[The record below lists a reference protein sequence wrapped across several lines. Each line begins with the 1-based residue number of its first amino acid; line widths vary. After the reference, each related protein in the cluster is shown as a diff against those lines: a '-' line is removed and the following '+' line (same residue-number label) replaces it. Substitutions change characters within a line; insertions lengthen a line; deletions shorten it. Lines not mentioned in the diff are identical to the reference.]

1 MKEVDIQSAILA
13 YLKAKGCWFR
23 RIPVG
28 AVAHGGKRKRSP
40 LAGLPDIMVIIPS
53 QNSRLC
59 FIEVKTKVGR
69 LSEVQ
74 EKTLAELRALGVM
87 VILARSVE
95 DVAQYIP

>member
-1 MKEVDIQSAILA
+1 MKEVEIQSQILS
-13 YLKAKGCWFR
+13 YLKEKGCWFR

-53 QNSRLC
+53 QGSRLC

-69 LSEVQ
+69 LSPIQ
-74 EKTLAELRALGVM
+74 ESTMAELRELGVM
-87 VILARSVE
+87 VILARSVA